1 MMKSRAIPLGVLAA
15 GPTALTRRE
24 HAGNEGILPSSR
36 PGTPALA
43 WNNLGWRASC
53 PPPRAGCPPSQ
64 RVSHATLCGIFL
76 SLLALLPLAASAQ
89 LDVVI
94 TRSTQ
99 RAIPI
104 AVVPF
109 EWRVTLGLPFDLAQ
123 VVEADLERTGQFAP
137 LGRELMITRPTSFA
151 DMRLGNWRIM
161 DVEAVLMGH
170 VSGSE
175 SGFLIE
181 FELVDV
187 YAGKSLLA
195 YRLES
200 SRAGLRTAAHRIAD
214 LVYEQLTGAPG
225 AFATRLAYVQVTPG
239 RKEIRLIV
247 ADADG
252 QNPIVVL
259 RSTQSIMSPSWSPD
273 GSKLAYV
280 SFEAGKAEVFVQDV
294 ATGERRPLTAERK
307 MNSAPAWSPDGR
319 SLAVAQA
326 QKAANTDIYIYSV
339 DGGEPQRL
347 TRHSA
352 TDTEPAFSADGEEV
366 YFTSDRGIGPQVYV
380 VPARGGQARRIS
392 FTGNYNARPRVQP
405 QGNQLALVHQQDG
418 SFRIGLLDLRD
429 ASLRLLTAG
438 PLDESPSFAPNG
450 RALIFGAGTSAGR
463 GLGVY
468 FIDSG
473 VMRLLRAPEG
483 FLREPSWGPYETN

>member
-1 MMKSRAIPLGVLAA
+1 MKLPATSLG
-15 GPTALTRRE
+15 T
-24 HAGNEGILPSSR
+24 
-36 PGTPALA
+36 
-43 WNNLGWRASC
+43 RAS
-53 PPPRAGCPPSQ
+53 PPSTRAECPRSR
-64 RVSHATLCGIFL
+64 RVSQAMLCGIFL
-76 SLLALLPLAASAQ
+76 AVLTLLPLAASAQ

-109 EWRVTLGLPFDLAQ
+109 EWRVTLGLPYDLAQ

-137 LGRELMITRPTSFA
+137 LGRELMITRPASFA
-151 DMRLGNWRIM
+151 EMRLGNWRIM

-170 VSGSE
+170 VTGSE
-175 SGFLIE
+175 SEFLIE

-195 YRLES
+195 YRLSS
-200 SRAGLRTAAHRIAD
+200 SRQGLRATAHRIAD

-239 RKEIRLIV
+239 REEFRLTV

-259 RSTQSIMSPSWSPD
+259 RSSQSIMSPSWSPD

-280 SFEAGKAEVFVQDV
+280 SFEAGHAEVFVQEV

-307 MNSAPAWSPDGR
+307 PNSAPAWSPDGQT
-319 SLAVAQA
+319 LAVAQA
-326 QKAANTDIYIYSV
+326 QKAANADIYLYPL
-339 DGGEPQRL
+339 DGGEPRRL

-352 TDTEPAFSADGEEV
+352 TDTEPVFSADGEDV

-380 VPARGGQARRIS
+380 VAARGGQAQRIS
-392 FTGNYNARPRVQP
+392 FTGTYNARPRVQP
-405 QGNQLALVHQQDG
+405 QGNQLAVVHQQDG

-429 ASLRLLTAG
+429 ESLRLLTGG

-450 RALIFGAGTSAGR
+450 RALIFGAGTSSGR

-483 FLREPSWGPYETN
+483 ILREPSWGPYETN

>member
-1 MMKSRAIPLGVLAA
+1 MRLRLNMPGVFAA
-15 GPTALTRRE
+15 GAAALTRRE
-24 HAGNEGILPSSR
+24 HVGNEGILPSTR
-36 PGTPALA
+36 AGTPVLA

-53 PPPRAGCPPSQ
+53 PPSRAGRPRSQ
-64 RVSHATLCGIFL
+64 RVSHATLCRVFL
-76 SLLALLPLAASAQ
+76 VLLALLPLAAAAQ

-109 EWRVTLGLPFDLAQ
+109 EWRATLGLPFDLAQ
-123 VVEADLERTGQFAP
+123 IVEADLERTGQFAP

-170 VSGSE
+170 VTGSE
-175 SGFLIE
+175 SEMMIE

-195 YRLES
+195 FRLNATRE
-200 SRAGLRTAAHRIAD
+200 GLRATAHRIAD

-225 AFATRLAYVQVTPG
+225 AFSTRLAYVQVTPG
-239 RKEIRLIV
+239 RQEFRLIV

-259 RSTQSIMSPSWSPD
+259 RSTQSIISPSWSPD
-273 GSKLAYV
+273 GSRLAYV
-280 SFEAGKAEVFVQDV
+280 SFEAGKAEVFVQRV
-294 ATGERRPLTAERK
+294 ATGDRRPLIAERESS
-307 MNSAPAWSPDGR
+307 SAPAWSPDGR

-326 QKAANTDIYIYSV
+326 QKGANTDIYIYPA
-339 DGGEPQRL
+339 DGGDPRRL

-352 TDTEPAFSADGEEV
+352 TDTEPEFSADGEEL

-392 FTGNYNARPRVQP
+392 FTGTYNARPRVQP
-405 QGNQLALVHQQDG
+405 QGNELAVVHQQDG

-429 ASLRLLTAG
+429 GSLRLLTGG

-473 VMRLLRAPEG
+473 VLRLLRAPEG
-483 FLREPSWGPYETN
+483 ILREPSWGPYETD